1 MQKILLTLIAII
13 FVLLVIL
20 LNFKNIQKLIYRQDY
35 SEYVEKYAKENNVD
49 PLLIYAIIK
58 AESNFDD
65 EAVSSKGATGLMQL
79 MTNTAEEVATN
90 ESIELISKD
99 TLLDPETNIRIG
111 IKYFADL
118 MAIFNNESVALA
130 AYNAG
135 MGTVKEW
142 INEGIIKDDGSN
154 IENIPYNETNM
165 YVRKIL
171 KDYQIY
177 KQLYEN

>member
-1 MQKILLTLIAII
+1 MAIL

-35 SEYVEKYAKENNVD
+35 SEYVEKYAKEYNVD
-49 PLLIYAIIK
+49 PLLIYSIIK

-79 MTNTAEEVATN
+79 MDNTAKEIATN
-90 ESIELISKD
+90 ESLEYVSNESLF
-99 TLLDPETNIRIG
+99 DPETNIKLG
-111 IKYFADL
+111 VKYFADL
-118 MAIFNNESVALA
+118 IAIFKNEAVALA

-135 MGTVKEW
+135 MGTVQGW
-142 INEGIIKDDGSN
+142 IDKGTIKADGSD

-171 KDYQIY
+171 KDYDIY
-177 KQLYEN
+177 RSLYN

>member
-1 MQKILLTLIAII
+1 MAIL

-35 SEYVEKYAKENNVD
+35 SEYVERYAKEYNVE
-49 PLLIYAIIK
+49 PLLIYSIIK

-79 MTNTAEEVATN
+79 MDNTAKEIATN
-90 ESIELISKD
+90 ESLEYVSNESLF
-99 TLLDPETNIRIG
+99 DPETNIKLG
-111 IKYFADL
+111 VKYFADL
-118 MAIFNNESVALA
+118 IAIFKNEAVALA

-135 MGTVKEW
+135 MGTVQGW
-142 INEGIIKDDGSN
+142 IDKGTIKADGSD

-171 KDYQIY
+171 NDYGIY
-177 KQLYEN
+177 CSLYN

>member
-1 MQKILLTLIAII
+1 MRKIILILITII

-35 SEYVEKYAKENNVD
+35 SEYVERYAKEYNVE
-49 PLLIYAIIK
+49 PLLIYSIIK

-65 EAVSSKGATGLMQL
+65 EAVSGKGATGLMQL
-79 MTNTAEEVATN
+79 MDNTAKEIATN
-90 ESIELISKD
+90 ESLEYVSNESLF
-99 TLLDPETNIRIG
+99 DPETNIKLG
-111 IKYFADL
+111 VKYFADL
-118 MAIFNNESVALA
+118 IAIFKNEAVALA

-135 MGTVKEW
+135 MGTVQGW
-142 INEGIIKDDGSN
+142 IDKGTIKADGSD

-171 KDYQIY
+171 KDYGIY
-177 KQLYEN
+177 CSLYN

>member
-1 MQKILLTLIAII
+1 MRKIILILITII

-35 SEYVEKYAKENNVD
+35 SEYVEKYAKEYNVD
-49 PLLIYAIIK
+49 PLLIYSIIK

-65 EAVSSKGATGLMQL
+65 EAVSGKGATGLMQL
-79 MTNTAEEVATN
+79 MDNTAKEIATN
-90 ESIELISKD
+90 ESLEYVSNESLF
-99 TLLDPETNIRIG
+99 DPETNIKLG
-111 IKYFADL
+111 VKYFADL
-118 MAIFNNESVALA
+118 IAIFKNEAVALA

-135 MGTVKEW
+135 MGTVQGW
-142 INEGIIKDDGSN
+142 IDKGTIKADGSD

-171 KDYQIY
+171 KDYDIY
-177 KQLYEN
+177 RSLYN

>member
-1 MQKILLTLIAII
+1 MRKIILILMAIL

-35 SEYVEKYAKENNVD
+35 SEYVERYAKEYNVE
-49 PLLIYAIIK
+49 PLLIYSIIK

-65 EAVSSKGATGLMQL
+65 EAVSGKGATGLMQL
-79 MTNTAEEVATN
+79 MDNTAKEIATN
-90 ESIELISKD
+90 ESLEYVSNESLF
-99 TLLDPETNIRIG
+99 DPETNIKLG
-111 IKYFADL
+111 VKYFADL
-118 MAIFNNESVALA
+118 IAIFKNEAVALA

-135 MGTVKEW
+135 MGTVQGW
-142 INEGIIKDDGSN
+142 IDKGTIKADGSD

-171 KDYQIY
+171 NDYGIY
-177 KQLYEN
+177 CSLYN

>member
-1 MQKILLTLIAII
+1 MQKILLTLITII

-20 LNFKNIQKLIYRQDY
+20 LNFKNIQKIIYRQDY

-79 MTNTAEEVATN
+79 MTNTAKEVANN
-90 ESIELISKD
+90 EAIEFVSND

-118 MAIFNNESVALA
+118 MSIFNNEAVSIA

-142 INEGIIKDDGSN
+142 INEGIIKADGSD

-171 KDYQIY
+171 KDYEIY
-177 KQLYEN
+177 KQLYN

>member
-1 MQKILLTLIAII
+1 MRKIILILITII

-35 SEYVEKYAKENNVD
+35 SEYVEKYAKEYNVE
-49 PLLIYAIIK
+49 PLLIYSIIK

-79 MTNTAEEVATN
+79 MDNTAKEIATN
-90 ESIELISKD
+90 ESLEYVSNESLF
-99 TLLDPETNIRIG
+99 DPETNIKLG
-111 IKYFADL
+111 VKYFADL
-118 MAIFNNESVALA
+118 IAIFKNEAVALA

-135 MGTVKEW
+135 MGTVQGW
-142 INEGIIKDDGSN
+142 IDKGTIKADGSD

-171 KDYQIY
+171 KDYDIY
-177 KQLYEN
+177 RSLYN

>member
-1 MQKILLTLIAII
+1 MRKIILILMAIL

-35 SEYVEKYAKENNVD
+35 SEYVERYAKEYNVE
-49 PLLIYAIIK
+49 PLLIYSIIK

-79 MTNTAEEVATN
+79 MDNTAKEIATN
-90 ESIELISKD
+90 ESLEYVSNESLF
-99 TLLDPETNIRIG
+99 DPETNIKLG
-111 IKYFADL
+111 VKYFADL
-118 MAIFNNESVALA
+118 IAIFKNEAVALA

-135 MGTVKEW
+135 MGTVQGW
-142 INEGIIKDDGSN
+142 IDKGTIKADGSD

-171 KDYQIY
+171 NDYGIY
-177 KQLYEN
+177 CSLYN

>member
-1 MQKILLTLIAII
+1 MRKIILILITII

-35 SEYVEKYAKENNVD
+35 SEYVERYAKEYNVD
-49 PLLIYAIIK
+49 PLLIYSIIK

-65 EAVSSKGATGLMQL
+65 EAVSGKGATGLMQL
-79 MTNTAEEVATN
+79 MDNTAKEIATN
-90 ESIELISKD
+90 ESLEYVSNESLF
-99 TLLDPETNIRIG
+99 DPETNIKLG
-111 IKYFADL
+111 VKYFADL
-118 MAIFNNESVALA
+118 IAIFKNEAVALA

-135 MGTVKEW
+135 MGTVQGW
-142 INEGIIKDDGSN
+142 IDKGTIKADGSD

-171 KDYQIY
+171 NDYGIY
-177 KQLYEN
+177 CSLYN

>member
-1 MQKILLTLIAII
+1 MRKIILILITII

-35 SEYVEKYAKENNVD
+35 SEYVERYAKEYNVD
-49 PLLIYAIIK
+49 PLLIYSIIK

-79 MTNTAEEVATN
+79 MDNTAKEIATN
-90 ESIELISKD
+90 ESLEYVSNESLF
-99 TLLDPETNIRIG
+99 DPETNIKLG
-111 IKYFADL
+111 VKYFADL
-118 MAIFNNESVALA
+118 IAIFKNEAVALA

-135 MGTVKEW
+135 MGTVQGW
-142 INEGIIKDDGSN
+142 IDKGTIKADGSD

-171 KDYQIY
+171 KDYDIY
-177 KQLYEN
+177 RSLYN

>member
-1 MQKILLTLIAII
+1 MRKIILILMAIL

-35 SEYVEKYAKENNVD
+35 SEYVEKYAKEYNVE
-49 PLLIYAIIK
+49 PLLIYSIIK

-79 MTNTAEEVATN
+79 MDNTAKEIATN
-90 ESIELISKD
+90 ESLEYVSNESLF
-99 TLLDPETNIRIG
+99 DPETNIKLG
-111 IKYFADL
+111 VKYFADL
-118 MAIFNNESVALA
+118 IAIFKNEAVALA

-135 MGTVKEW
+135 MGTVQGW
-142 INEGIIKDDGSN
+142 IDKGTIKADGSD

-171 KDYQIY
+171 KDYDIY
-177 KQLYEN
+177 RSLYN

>member
-1 MQKILLTLIAII
+1 MRKIILILITII

-35 SEYVEKYAKENNVD
+35 SEYVERYAKEYNVD
-49 PLLIYAIIK
+49 PLLIYSIIK

-79 MTNTAEEVATN
+79 MDNTAKEIATN
-90 ESIELISKD
+90 ESLEYVSNESLF
-99 TLLDPETNIRIG
+99 DPETNIKLG
-111 IKYFADL
+111 VKYFADL
-118 MAIFNNESVALA
+118 IAIFKNEAVALA

-135 MGTVKEW
+135 MGTVQGW
-142 INEGIIKDDGSN
+142 IDKGTIKADGSD

-171 KDYQIY
+171 NDYGIY
-177 KQLYEN
+177 CSLYN

>member
-1 MQKILLTLIAII
+1 MRKIILILMAIL

-35 SEYVEKYAKENNVD
+35 SEYVERYAKEYNVD
-49 PLLIYAIIK
+49 PLLIYSIIK

-65 EAVSSKGATGLMQL
+65 EAVSGKGATGLMQL
-79 MTNTAEEVATN
+79 MDNTAKEIATN
-90 ESIELISKD
+90 ESLEYVSNESLF
-99 TLLDPETNIRIG
+99 DPETNIKLG
-111 IKYFADL
+111 VKYFADL
-118 MAIFNNESVALA
+118 IAIFKNEAVALA

-135 MGTVKEW
+135 MGTVQGW
-142 INEGIIKDDGSN
+142 IDKGTIKADGSD

-171 KDYQIY
+171 KDYDIY
-177 KQLYEN
+177 RSLYN